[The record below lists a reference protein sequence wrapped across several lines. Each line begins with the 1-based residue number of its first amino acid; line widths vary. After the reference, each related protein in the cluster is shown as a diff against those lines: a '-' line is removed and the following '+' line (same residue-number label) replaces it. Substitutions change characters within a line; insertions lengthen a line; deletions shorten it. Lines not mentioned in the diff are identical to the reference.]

1 MEEITFAERVYA
13 ICKSIPQ
20 GKVTTYGEI
29 AKALGTKGYQAIGQ
43 ALRCNPYAPLVPCH
57 RVVKAD
63 GSIGGFKG
71 QRAGKEI
78 KEKIMLL
85 KSEGVCFYNY
95 KINLAT
101 YGFQF
106 SR

>member
-20 GKVTTYGEI
+20 SKVTTYGEI

-43 ALRCNPYAPLVPCH
+43 ALRCNPYAPIVPCH
-57 RVVKAD
+57 RVVKVD
-63 GSIGGFKG
+63 GSLGGFKG
-71 QRAGKEI
+71 QRSGKEI
-78 KEKIMLL
+78 KEKIALL
-85 KSEGVCFYNY
+85 KSEGVRFYND
-95 KINLAT
+95 KINLAA